1 MSEGSQSKKETQAS
15 DSQRGVYD
23 RNLLLLVPE
32 LVYSTGNVFE
42 HWQLDPRVPDGEK
55 EDLANRKVVQ
65 SFLARFMK
73 SRSENVL
80 RGLSLG
86 DEQAIKIEQAT
97 RPIATL
103 EYGGKKNGMKLYL
116 GAQYAYFAA
125 RYLGEEPARTIE
137 ELLNLIEREKENC
150 KEFDKDLFLSNQI
163 APSEK
168 ENLEL
173 APMHPFAQK
182 ANTEDHAG
190 SHDQGTAQLGRKAL
204 AEEAWSKFTKYLPQK
219 INLKRSKILNYS
231 AMFIAG
237 FLVSAAFARVLW
249 HQEMDSQLKELEK
262 RWRNEG
268 PSSLDKSDY
277 ISLQKNTSP
286 DLVYK
291 MLWKGAYDPKMDTE
305 KIQPF
310 FNHLVALPEP
320 LWQARANQGMAIA
333 YLNRGE
339 FENAFHH
346 LTLAEELLID
356 TKHASDLRRVYL
368 SKAHCLFYSQD
379 AESMLV
385 MITRAENL
393 DVKTSESRISF
404 FKALYFFLVG
414 DLETATMHADKSLHI
429 SLAEGAKSQTAYYHS
444 TLALLYVSNNKLE
457 NAYRHLRLA
466 QEYAVETKDRAL
478 LFQLQGYEM
487 LWAERMGLPPVALE
501 EGSSKGLLKNSVI
514 QRRSF
519 IELAREHF

>member
-1 MSEGSQSKKETQAS
+1 MSEGSQSKQETQAS
-15 DSQRGVYD
+15 DSQKGVYD

-42 HWQLDPRVPDGEK
+42 HWQLDPRVPESEK
-55 EDLANRKVVQ
+55 EELANRKVVQ

-73 SRSENVL
+73 SRSDNVL
-80 RGLSLG
+80 RGLSPG
-86 DEQAIKIEQAT
+86 DAQAIKIERAI

-125 RYLGEEPARTIE
+125 RYLGEKPTRNID
-137 ELLNLIEREKENC
+137 ELLDLIEREKENR
-150 KEFDKDLFLSNQI
+150 KEFNKDLFPGNQ
-163 APSEK
+163 AVPSEI
-168 ENLEL
+168 ENPEL
-173 APMHPFAQK
+173 APNHPLVQK
-182 ANTEDHAG
+182 VNTVDHVG
-190 SHDQGTAQLGRKAL
+190 SLGQGASQTKRKPL
-204 AEEAWSKFTKYLPQK
+204 TEKVLSKFTKHMPQK
-219 INLKRSKILNYS
+219 VIQTKSKILNYS
-231 AMFIAG
+231 TMFIAG
-237 FLVSAAFARVLW
+237 FLVSAAFASVLW
-249 HQEMDSQLKELEK
+249 HHEMDSQLKELEE

-268 PSSLDKSDY
+268 PSSLEKSDY

-310 FNHLVALPEP
+310 FDHLVAFPEP
-320 LWQARANQGMAIA
+320 IWQARANQGMAIA
-333 YLNRGE
+333 FLNRGE

-346 LTLAEELLID
+346 LTLAEEFLID
-356 TKHASDLRRVYL
+356 TKYASDLRRVYL
-368 SKAHCLFYSQD
+368 SMAHCLFYSQD
-379 AESMLV
+379 AESMLE
-385 MITRAENL
+385 MITKAENL
-393 DVKTSESRISF
+393 DVNTSESRISF

-414 DLETATMHADKSLHI
+414 DPGTATVHADKSLHI
-429 SLAEGAKSQTAYYHS
+429 SLAEGAKSQTAYYHA
-444 TLALLYVSNNKLE
+444 TLALLCVSDNKLE
-457 NAYRHLRLA
+457 DAYRHLRLA

>member
-1 MSEGSQSKKETQAS
+1 MSEGSQSKQETQAS

-42 HWQLDPRVPDGEK
+42 HWQLDPRVPERDK
-55 EDLANRKVVQ
+55 EELASRKTVQ

-73 SRSENVL
+73 SRSESALKNL
-80 RGLSLG
+80 ASD
-86 DEQAIKIEQAT
+86 DEQARKIEKAT
-97 RPIATL
+97 QPIITL
-103 EYGGKKNGMKLYL
+103 EYGGKKSGMKLYL

-125 RYLGEEPARTIE
+125 RYLGEKPAKNIN
-137 ELLNLIEREKENC
+137 ELLDLIEREKKNP
-150 KEFDKDLFLSNQI
+150 KEFNKDLFPGDQTTLSGT
-163 APSEK
+163 
-168 ENLEL
+168 ENPER
-173 APMHPFAQK
+173 AFIHPLVQK
-182 ANTEDHAG
+182 VNTEEHVESLG
-190 SHDQGTAQLGRKAL
+190 QGVTQTQKMAPTEK
-204 AEEAWSKFTKYLPQK
+204 AWSKLTKYMQPK
-219 INLKRSKILNYS
+219 INLTKSKILNYS
-231 AMFIAG
+231 AMFFAG
-237 FLVSAAFARVLW
+237 FLVSATFARVLW
-249 HQEMDSQLKELEK
+249 HQEVDNRLKELEQ
-262 RWRNEG
+262 RWQNEG
-268 PSSLDKSDY
+268 PSSLEESDY

-310 FNHLVALPEP
+310 FNHLGAFPEP

-339 FENAFHH
+339 FENAYHH
-346 LTLAEELLID
+346 LTLAEEFLID
-356 TKHASDLRRVYL
+356 TKYASDLRRIYL
-368 SKAHCLFYSQD
+368 SMAHCLFYSQD
-379 AESMLV
+379 AESMLE
-385 MITRAENL
+385 MITKAESL
-393 DVKTSESRISF
+393 DVNTSESRISF
-404 FKALYFFLVG
+404 FKALYFFLAG
-414 DLETATMHADKSLHI
+414 DPGTAIIHADKSLHI
-429 SLAEGAKSQTAYYHS
+429 SLAEGAKSQTAYYHA
-444 TLALLYVSNNKLE
+444 TLALLYVSVNKLE